1 MPSPFWDHK
10 WPIFKGICAAE
21 DLTASTSPMYR
32 QFRTSTSPGSRRHP
46 QHLEIIGTS
55 YIEAF
60 SKKHVICIRGSHAL
74 LHFPQ
79 IPSTDAGCSGP
90 KRRHCLCLDIFYL
103 FYTCYYSAC
112 SSMYRTVC
120 TFLTGDCINVIAG
133 RLVAIV
139 YRRHCILLFM
149 TGLSVLQI
157 RALVKLHST
166 TRTSR
171 TESLFGC
178 QGDVRAKSTM
188 SCVQKTPWTW
198 QMWLSELWL
207 RGKNLSLLQRRLSQ
221 LSQLFRKRPWLN
233 PYHSY
238 VKSVRY
244 RWDTMRHLFFHLFSS
259 TYVLVRSFGRWNLES
274 IQCCLQMYPQHGYMW
289 QLYPSLVPWPIRQWL
304 NAIHYIHQSGCS
316 WRASRKMK
324 IDPPHRGGKEGNAM
338 ELRISLILFASLL
351 LVLLSYVSFHLVHLV
366 HLVESNSTCSF
377 VGFEDRSVWSSV
389 RFACKTIWQPNF
401 WDSTCSDMAPRCT
414 EWSCGGKSKDYGM
427 LVLECDR
434 WRGSRRVWDQ
444 QDLADDKFLST
455 YNNLQSIMYEQNKA
469 MNYKYK
475 YR

>member
-1 MPSPFWDHK
+1 
-10 WPIFKGICAAE
+10 
-21 DLTASTSPMYR
+21 
-32 QFRTSTSPGSRRHP
+32 
-46 QHLEIIGTS
+46 
-55 YIEAF
+55 
-60 SKKHVICIRGSHAL
+60 
-74 LHFPQ
+74 
-79 IPSTDAGCSGP
+79 
-90 KRRHCLCLDIFYL
+90 
-103 FYTCYYSAC
+103 
-112 SSMYRTVC
+112 
-120 TFLTGDCINVIAG
+120 
-133 RLVAIV
+133 
-139 YRRHCILLFM
+139 M

-157 RALVKLHST
+157 GAMVKLHST
-166 TRTSR
+166 CRTSR
-171 TESLFGC
+171 TESLSGC
-178 QGDVRAKSTM
+178 QGDVRAKNTM

-207 RGKNLSLLQRRLSQ
+207 RGKNLSLLQRHLSQ

-259 TYVLVRSFGRWNLES
+259 TYILVRSFGRWNLES

-289 QLYPSLVPWPIRQWL
+289 QLYPSLVPWPIRQRL
-304 NAIHYIHQSGCS
+304 NATHYIHQSGCS

-324 IDPPHRGGKEGNAM
+324 IDPPHRGGQEGNAM

-401 WDSTCSDMAPRCT
+401 WDSMCSDMAPSDPVEAKAKIMAC
-414 EWSCGGKSKDYGM
+414 WSWNATGDGAAEGFEINKIWQMISFYP
-427 LVLECDR
+427 LIII
-434 WRGSRRVWDQ
+434 
-444 QDLADDKFLST
+444 
-455 YNNLQSIMYEQNKA
+455 YNPSCMNKL
-469 MNYKYK
+469 
-475 YR
+475 RL